1 MPRRFASDCRA
12 FCCAAALTVA
22 APTMETMNNLL
33 NPKAG
38 AIFAT
43 ALPQFVNRGDGPFRL
58 ALMMVAYEAILLVW
72 LNVYGCVVSRARQ
85 SWISARAHRFM
96 ERTTGAVLVALATRL
111 ALEHP

>member
-1 MPRRFASDCRA
+1 MWMAGRGHFSGLPALGTWIPTSDGR
-12 FCCAAALTVA
+12 LV
-22 APTMETMNNLL
+22 EQ
-33 NPKAG
+33 G
-38 AIFAT
+38 VDAIFAT

-85 SWISARAHRFM
+85 SWISARAHRIM

>member
-1 MPRRFASDCRA
+1 MGTWIPTSDGR
-12 FCCAAALTVA
+12 LV
-22 APTMETMNNLL
+22 EQ
-33 NPKAG
+33 G
-38 AIFAT
+38 VDAIFAT

-85 SWISARAHRFM
+85 SWISARAHRIM